1 MRATFIFCTGQVERS
16 QRYTHPLSSVVM
28 CLTFLTL
35 TYQIKYYLEGSGRDR
50 QAVHDLLGRVVN
62 DLAAVWMNAT
72 ENGLG
77 RP

>member
-1 MRATFIFCTGQVERS
+1 MRATSIFAQDKWNRAKG
-16 QRYTHPLSSVVM
+16 THPLSSVVM

-50 QAVHDLLGRVVN
+50 QAVHNLLGRVVN
-62 DLAAVWMNAT
+62 DLAEVWMNAT